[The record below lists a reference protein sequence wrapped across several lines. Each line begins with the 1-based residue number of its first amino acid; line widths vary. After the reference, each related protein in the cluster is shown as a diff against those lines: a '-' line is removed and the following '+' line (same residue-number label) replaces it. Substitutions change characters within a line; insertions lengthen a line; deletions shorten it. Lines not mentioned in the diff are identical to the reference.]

1 MRLVELADGCPYSGR
16 IDLLNSAASGSYQFS
31 LSVSGDHYMNRLTR
45 IGVAAALTAAS
56 ALAFS
61 QAGPGGPPN
70 PAKGAIEARQGL
82 FKLIGNQSGPINGMN
97 RPNAPAPDLAVV
109 ARNAARLQVLGEMIP
124 EMFTLD
130 TRADTTTKTT
140 AQPAIWTSAADFKA
154 KAEAF
159 VKAAGAVAAAAKT
172 GDVAAT
178 KLAAAEIGKTCGGC
192 HDNFRVKP

>member
-1 MRLVELADGCPYSGR
+1 
-16 IDLLNSAASGSYQFS
+16 
-31 LSVSGDHYMNRLTR
+31 MNRLTR

-82 FKLIGNQSGPINGMN
+82 FKLIGNQNGPIGGMN
-97 RPNAPAPDLAVV
+97 RPNAPAPDLAIV
-109 ARNAARLQVLGEMIP
+109 ARNAARLQMLADMIP
-124 EMFTLD
+124 EMYALD

-140 AQPAIWTSAADFKA
+140 AQPAIWTNPSDFKA
-154 KAEAF
+154 KSDALS
-159 VKAAGAVAAAAKT
+159 KAAAAVAAAAKT

-178 KLAAAEIGKTCGGC
+178 KLAAAEIGKTCGAC
-192 HDNFRVKP
+192 HDGTYRVKP